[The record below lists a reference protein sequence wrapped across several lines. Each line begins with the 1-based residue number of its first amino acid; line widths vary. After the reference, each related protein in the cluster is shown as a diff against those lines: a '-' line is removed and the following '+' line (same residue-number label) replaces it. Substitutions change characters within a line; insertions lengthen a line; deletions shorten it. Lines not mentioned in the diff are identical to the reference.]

1 MKNAVIISLLI
12 AVFFVPLSANMAF
25 AQQTYV
31 INIPTGAASIDA
43 PYFWQSE
50 KDGDTSGKIQ
60 INALDSVRWENADTA
75 AHTVTSGTPEEGPD
89 GLFDSSLFGPGKDFE
104 YQFKIGGDY
113 EYFCIVH
120 PWMTG
125 IVMVSSDLQ
134 IIPNVGAKVGD
145 GKTTFDVEY
154 QYNKKIA
161 SATVDEK
168 QKAITFEIV
177 GKAKSEDH
185 TLSLMLPKSLISEP
199 YVIWVDGNQILDF
212 KLTDKGGINEVV
224 IQMNEKSER
233 LTIMGASVV
242 PEFGALTMIILGI
255 ALLSIMTIS
264 LKTNRISFPKL

>member
-1 MKNAVIISLLI
+1 MKNAVIISFLI
-12 AVFFVPLSANMAF
+12 AVFFIPLSVNMTF
-25 AQQTYV
+25 AQQTHV

-75 AHTVTSGTPEEGPD
+75 AHTVTSGTPEGGPD

-154 QYNKKIA
+154 KYNKKIA

-224 IQMNEKSER
+224 IPMKEKSER
-233 LTIMGASVV
+233 LTIIGASVV

-255 ALLSIMTIS
+255 ALLSIMAIS
-264 LKTNRISFPKL
+264 LKTNRINFPKL